1 MRQDEDEGS
10 LFQMKFH
17 FPGKDSIQAIV
28 TDIEES
34 LSGRKLGKMVSL
46 NLNDDEVH
54 VAIKKLGTSTIRF
67 KSGNN
72 GEAVTLDL
80 IDQKIALAHRKFK
93 DEVVE
98 KIVKVIE
105 SCGGQQV

>member
-1 MRQDEDEGS
+1 
-10 LFQMKFH
+10 MKFQ
-17 FPGKDSIQAIV
+17 FQGKDNSQTIV
-28 TDIEES
+28 SEIEGA

-46 NLNDDEVH
+46 NLADDEVH

-67 KSGNN
+67 KSANN

-80 IDQKIALAHRKFK
+80 IDQKIAFAHRKFK